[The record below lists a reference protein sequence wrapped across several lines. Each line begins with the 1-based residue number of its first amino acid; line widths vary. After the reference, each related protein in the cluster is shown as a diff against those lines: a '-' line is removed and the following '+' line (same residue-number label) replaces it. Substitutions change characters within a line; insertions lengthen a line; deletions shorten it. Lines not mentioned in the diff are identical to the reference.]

1 MSSCTFEELVSR
13 AAALLDE
20 GVPLEDID
28 RFLQMLSAAY
38 RAEVLASAQDSVSQ
52 DCRSSSSTVFP

>member
-1 MSSCTFEELVSR
+1 MSSCTLEELVSR
-13 AAALLDE
+13 VAAMLDD

-28 RFLQMLSAAY
+28 QFLQMLSPAY